1 MEAKNLIREY
11 LPEGYDTFDDYYS
24 DNYPA
29 DAAEFLSELPE
40 NVLIELV
47 EDFNYEILSQIIIF
61 FEEELQKKI
70 AEKMSVLKTAQ
81 VLSAMYSD
89 DAADFLSIL
98 SVGKVKKVLKLMK
111 ENDALKLKE
120 LLHYDD
126 ESAGGRMTTE
136 FIAFYADNTAQSVLN
151 KIRKII
157 TEPEM
162 IYYIYVISR
171 KKELVGVLSVR
182 QLLTAQPDTKLK
194 DIMNKRAIKVNI
206 AADQEEAARI
216 ISKYD
221 LLAVPVVNDHNQLLG
236 IITVDDIIDILE
248 EETTEDLFKISGAT
262 NAYDIRGNF
271 MEAVKKRI
279 PWLFILLIG
288 DLLSGTVI
296 HRFEASLESIVAL
309 AIFIPVLMDMGGN
322 VGTQSLTVVV
332 RGLAT
337 EELDFSHFIKHLF
350 SELKA
355 GLVMGVIISFSL
367 FIITFLWHQNF
378 ALSSVVAFSMLITMI
393 TAVTAGTSIPFFVDY
408 FGADPAVAAGPFI
421 TTLIDISGLF
431 IYFTIAS
438 LLMEKLL

>member
-1 MEAKNLIREY
+1 MLKEF
-11 LPEGYDTFDDYYS
+11 LPERYQNFKEFFD

-29 DAAEFLSELPE
+29 DAAEFLADLPE
-40 NVLIELV
+40 QILLDSV
-47 EDFNYEILSQIIIF
+47 ENFADEILSDIIVF

-70 AEKMSVLKTAQ
+70 GKKISVLKTAQ
-81 VLSAMYSD
+81 ILSAMYSD
-89 DAADFLSIL
+89 DAADFLSVL
-98 SVGKVKKVLKLMK
+98 SVGKVKDVLKLMK

-126 ESAGGRMTTE
+126 DSAGGRMTTE
-136 FIAFYADNTAQSVLN
+136 FIAFYADNTTQSVLN
-151 KIRKII
+151 KMRKII

-182 QLLTAQPDTKLK
+182 QLLTAQPDTRLSE
-194 DIMNKRAIKVNI
+194 IMNKRAIKVNI
-206 AADQEEAARI
+206 TDDQEEVAHI

-248 EETTEDLFKISGAT
+248 EETTEDLFKMSGAT
-262 NAYDIRGNF
+262 NAYDIRGSF

-296 HRFEASLESIVAL
+296 HRFEASLQSIVAL

-350 SELKA
+350 SEIKA
-355 GLVMGVIISFSL
+355 GIVMGMVISLSL
-367 FIITFLWHQNF
+367 FLITFFWHQNIVLAF
-378 ALSSVVAFSMLITMI
+378 VVGFSMFVTMI
-393 TAVTAGTSIPFFVDY
+393 TAITAGTSIPFVVDY

-431 IYFTIAS
+431 IYFTMAS

>member
-1 MEAKNLIREY
+1 M
-11 LPEGYDTFDDYYS
+11 
-24 DNYPA
+24 
-29 DAAEFLSELPE
+29 SELPE